1 MKSEW
6 SEDNP
11 TRNHCY
17 VVSEMVYHYL
27 SPKYTKPYILD
38 SIEGENAVHWF
49 LLYPD
54 YSIVDLTCD
63 QFPNYSLVDYTKGRR
78 CGFIPSSNNGG
89 ISERA
94 VTLWEL
100 YNLEIG
106 NQSFTKL
113 PQKNL
118 GKYLEFWK

>member
-1 MKSEW
+1 
-6 SEDNP
+6 
-11 TRNHCY
+11 
-17 VVSEMVYHYL
+17 MVYHY
-27 SPKYTKPYILD
+27 SAPTYTKSYILD
-38 SIEGENAVHWF
+38 SIEGETANHWY

-63 QFPNYSLVDYTKGRR
+63 QFPNYSLVDYSKGRR
-78 CGFIPSSNNGG
+78 CNFLTSSNNGG
-89 ISERA
+89 VSERA

>member
-1 MKSEW
+1 
-6 SEDNP
+6 
-11 TRNHCY
+11 
-17 VVSEMVYHYL
+17 
-27 SPKYTKPYILD
+27 
-38 SIEGENAVHWF
+38 
-49 LLYPD
+49 
-54 YSIVDLTCD
+54 
-63 QFPNYSLVDYTKGRR
+63 VDYTKGRR
-78 CGFIPSSNNGG
+78 CGFLTSSNNGG